1 MRFFFGTPDVTVTAE
16 REGSPPR
23 VYLPPKSQP
32 VARSVV
38 RVTTPPSNSNWK
50 ILKRKILHNYP
61 FSGNTISKT
70 KKKVEGVI

>member
-32 VARSVV
+32 AARSVV
-38 RVTTPPSNSNWK
+38 RVTTPSPQQFKLEN
-50 ILKRKILHNYP
+50 I
-61 FSGNTISKT
+61 
-70 KKKVEGVI
+70 KKKNPA